1 MRNTALYILLI
12 LASATVGCGK
22 SSVASNPSAE
32 GPQASLD
39 RSKYELSDEPSGA
52 VGVIAARE
60 QAQNDQELVVVGRV
74 SDRIEGLAAFTLLDA
89 SMKLVG
95 EGQVSGERELCK
107 ASCCNAERAGCTLLV
122 KLVGEDGR
130 PLPVDSQQ
138 LLGFNDSDTLVVK
151 GRVVKDE
158 SENLFLVAQGV
169 YVRK

>member
-22 SSVASNPSAE
+22 SNVASNSSVAN
-32 GPQASLD
+32 PQASVD

-74 SDRIEGLAAFTLLDA
+74 SDRIQGLAAFTLLDA

-95 EGQVSGERELCK
+95 KGQVSGERELCK
-107 ASCCNAERAGCTLLV
+107 ASCCNAQRVGCTLLV

-130 PLPVDSQQ
+130 PLAVDSQR
-138 LLGFNDSDTLVVK
+138 LLGFSDSDMLVVK
-151 GRVVKDE
+151 GRAVKDKG
-158 SENLFLVAQGV
+158 ENISLIAEGV
-169 YVRK
+169 YIRK